1 MSRNTLIVKAQMTSF
16 KSLATGGW
24 RLTVDLFESELKD
37 ILAVTAM
44 VNDQSVVE
52 VELKIEVME

>member
-1 MSRNTLIVKAQMTSF
+1 MNGL
-16 KSLATGGW
+16 KSLNTGGW

-44 VNDQSVVE
+44 VNNQTVVE
-52 VELKIEVME
+52 VELEITEVIDG